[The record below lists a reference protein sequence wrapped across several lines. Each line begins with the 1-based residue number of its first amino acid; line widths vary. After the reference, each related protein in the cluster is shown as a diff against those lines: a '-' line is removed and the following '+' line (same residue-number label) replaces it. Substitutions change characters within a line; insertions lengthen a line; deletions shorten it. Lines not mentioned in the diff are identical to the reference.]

1 MANELFTY
9 ERVEAEQC
17 IQGKFYDVPSAS
29 AAEEWA
35 VALRA
40 RIMTGVQEWYDE
52 QGVVPPALVRPLLSS
67 PPSIGIRISYG
78 QLVPDAAANAWYGA
92 NKEND
97 LDPNE
102 WFKYTD
108 DDAKKTHYVRAP
120 IKNGYVQCYRV
131 VASREWKFGFVAE
144 YRYSDDVVL
153 RLNCQKRGGAH
164 CHYGDRPPAMLDRSY
179 ACSTAIGVALLQGGA
194 ATPLFPSKNRDD
206 VRRRARTTG
215 LSSDCSRAG
224 PFCVLSPT
232 GCHCFWSA
240 RDRSAFGPIWGS
252 CPCPPTRR

>member
-40 RIMTGVQEWYDE
+40 RIMTGVQECYDE
-52 QGVVPPALVRPLLSS
+52 QGIAPPALMRPLLSS

-108 DDAKKTHYVRAP
+108 DDAKKTHFVRAP

-131 VASREWKFGFVAE
+131 VGRCEVK
-144 YRYSDDVVL
+144 RCL
-153 RLNCQKRGGAH
+153 R
-164 CHYGDRPPAMLDRSY
+164 
-179 ACSTAIGVALLQGGA
+179 V
-194 ATPLFPSKNRDD
+194 
-206 VRRRARTTG
+206 
-215 LSSDCSRAG
+215 RAG
-224 PFCVLSPT
+224 PRGGSVGRSIRPPNLPRRAARGGRAVGRTDPKLWPRCARRESVGRRLPT
-232 GCHCFWSA
+232 GVA
-240 RDRSAFGPIWGS
+240 RWPESGSVGRSAQ
-252 CPCPPTRR
+252 

>member
-1 MANELFTY
+1 MARAMANELFTY

-17 IQGKFYDVPSAS
+17 IMGKFYDVPSPS

-40 RIMTGVQEWYDE
+40 RIMTGVQERYDE
-52 QGVVPPALVRPLLSS
+52 EGVDPPALVRPLLSS

-78 QLVPDAAANAWYGA
+78 QLVLDPAANEWYDA

-97 LDPNE
+97 ADPNE

-108 DDAKKTHYVRAP
+108 DDPTKKIHYVRAP
-120 IKNGYVQCYRV
+120 TKNGHVECYRL

-144 YRYSDDVVL
+144 YRYPDGVVL

-164 CHYGDRPPAMLDRSY
+164 CHYGDRPPAMQDRSY
-179 ACSTAIGVALLQGGA
+179 ACSTAIGVALLQGGGCDPA
-194 ATPLFPSKNRDD
+194 LPQAES
-206 VRRRARTTG
+206 RRRKTP
-215 LSSDCSRAG
+215 SSNHWPS
-224 PFCVLSPT
+224 
-232 GCHCFWSA
+232 
-240 RDRSAFGPIWGS
+240 
-252 CPCPPTRR
+252 